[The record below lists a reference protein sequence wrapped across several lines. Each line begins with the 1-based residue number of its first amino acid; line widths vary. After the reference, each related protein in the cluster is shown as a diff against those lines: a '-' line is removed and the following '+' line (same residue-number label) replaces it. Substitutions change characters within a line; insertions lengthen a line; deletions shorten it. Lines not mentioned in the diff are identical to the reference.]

1 MDERVYFTID
11 GYQIAATL
19 PASLTH
25 EEVEL
30 AAPPELLPTTQHGFE
45 SWLEGR
51 LLQITG
57 QRYMVKIVPT
67 SERYTEDRNSE
78 EGLQAIIG
86 HDVEILDA

>member
-1 MDERVYFTID
+1 MDERAYFTID

-19 PASLTH
+19 PPSLTRG
-25 EEVEL
+25 EVEL
-30 AAPPELLPTTQHGFE
+30 AAPPELLPTTEHGFE
-45 SWLEGR
+45 SWLEGL

-57 QRYMVKIVPT
+57 QRYIVRIVPT
-67 SERYTEDRNSE
+67 SERYTEGRNCE